1 MELPLYLSGILENKN
16 LEFFLNRGFLRSGR
30 LELNDGKDRD
40 DTYTINQLQHKN
52 KPHTIFLI
60 HLALSYVF
68 RLTVKLYWFYQ
79 AAKYNTFAILRLADM
94 VVILTIFI
102 LRQRNFS

>member
-1 MELPLYLSGILENKN
+1 MELPLYLSGILQNKN

-52 KPHTIFLI
+52 
-60 HLALSYVF
+60 
-68 RLTVKLYWFYQ
+68 
-79 AAKYNTFAILRLADM
+79 
-94 VVILTIFI
+94 
-102 LRQRNFS
+102 